1 MMRGDRYDLKTT
13 IETEKEFVNGLGS
26 HNDKTMG
33 QVNRLTALFGY
44 QTALFMPSTVHTA
57 EEVQELRR
65 YVKAAIEEEIKCS
78 ES

>member
-1 MMRGDRYDLKTT
+1 MRGDRYDLKTT
-13 IETEKEFVNGLGS
+13 IETEKEFIDGLGS

-44 QTALFMPSTVHTA
+44 RDALSMPSTVHTE
-57 EEVQELRR
+57 EEVQELHR
-65 YVKAAIEEEIKCS
+65 YVEASIEEEIKCS